1 MQLPSSLLVE
11 LRQQPWLLSIK
22 GEVCI
27 PSTLY
32 VSSGQAKSLFQD
44 KVDYVGV
51 DQLPSSML
59 RELGVK
65 DSISPQLV
73 LEVLQGWS
81 TEAESAATPFTTTL
95 NHMGAVYTYLR
106 DAVGMED
113 LPASGFA
120 DLEDPEARSRSAARG
135 VLDRLLASQMFSR
148 HPLIWLPEVPAA
160 VAALQQAA
168 AGGNQ
173 GSRSSRSKGQPPA
186 TAAAGL
192 TRVDPEAV
200 QLLYRDDV
208 KSMLYSRS
216 LPGRFYT
223 PEQLRFRDDAR
234 VLEQQQLV
242 EQLSSTGPLAGGG
255 AGAGQPPGPQQVQ
268 RLRVCSVYYPTLF
281 DFFINQL
288 QRFRPA
294 PSWNVR
300 ASQWIPLV
308 GEYATV
314 GDYCR
319 LLDRVMAGAG
329 DKVDKASPAYN
340 QVSSHNSL

>member
-1 MQLPSSLLVE
+1 LE

-32 VSSGQAKSLFQD
+32 VSSGQAKSLLQD

-81 TEAESAATPFTTTL
+81 AGAESAATPFTTTL

-120 DLEDPEARSRSAARG
+120 DLEDAEGRSRSAARG
-135 VLDRLLASQMFSR
+135 VLDRLLASQMFSK

-168 AGGNQ
+168 AGGNPH
-173 GSRSSRSKGQPPA
+173 GSRSSRSKTQLP
-186 TAAAGL
+186 AAGVS
-192 TRVDPEAV
+192 RVDPEAV

-216 LPGRFYT
+216 LPGRFFT

-234 VLEQQQLV
+234 VLEQQQLI
-242 EQLSSTGPLAGGG
+242 EQLSSTGPGAE
-255 AGAGQPPGPQQVQ
+255 AGAASDQTPGPQQVQ
-268 RLRVCSVYYPTLF
+268 RLRAVHVYYPTLF
-281 DFFINQL
+281 DFFVNQL

-294 PSWNVR
+294 PYYNPS
-300 ASQWIPLV
+300 ALTWIPLV
-308 GEYATV
+308 GQFATV

-329 DKVDKASPAYN
+329 DKVDKASPVYN
-340 QVSSHNSL
+340 QVSQQPQKRQGAGGCL